1 MMEEMTEEKVKK
13 IVKKVYDSWVARI
26 KDLSMSDDTFM
37 VSCVDRFQDDFPEV
51 SIRRTDECLKN
62 EKDYDGWYH
71 FRGDIKEEILAVDLC
86 SYCDDDDSLNF
97 RFNRDIK
104 ISKNAVD
111 EIVKILMPLV
121 RASVENKK
129 SFYEIQ
135 ESLRRH
141 DEINCEDFC

>member
-1 MMEEMTEEKVKK
+1 
-13 IVKKVYDSWVARI
+13 
-26 KDLSMSDDTFM
+26 MSDDTLNL
-37 VSCVDRFQDDFPEV
+37 SCVDRFQDDFPEL
-51 SIRRTDECLKN
+51 SIRRTDESLKN
-62 EKDYDGWYH
+62 ETDYDGWYH
-71 FRGDIKEEILAVDLC
+71 FRDDIKEEILAVDLC

-97 RFNRDIK
+97 RFSKDIK
-104 ISKNAVD
+104 ISQNAVD

-121 RASVENKK
+121 IASTPNKK

>member
-1 MMEEMTEEKVKK
+1 MEMTEEKVKK
-13 IVKKVYDSWVARI
+13 IVKKVYDRWVARI
-26 KDLSMSDDTFM
+26 KDLGMSDDALQL
-37 VSCVDRFQDDFPEV
+37 SCVDRYQDDFPAL
-51 SIRRTDECLKN
+51 SIQRTDAGLKN
-62 EKDYDGWYH
+62 EDDYDGWYH
-71 FRGDIKEEILAVDLC
+71 FRDDVKEEILAVDLC

-97 RFNRDIK
+97 RFSKEIK
-104 ISKNAVD
+104 ISQNAVD

-141 DEINCEDFC
+141 EEINSEDFC